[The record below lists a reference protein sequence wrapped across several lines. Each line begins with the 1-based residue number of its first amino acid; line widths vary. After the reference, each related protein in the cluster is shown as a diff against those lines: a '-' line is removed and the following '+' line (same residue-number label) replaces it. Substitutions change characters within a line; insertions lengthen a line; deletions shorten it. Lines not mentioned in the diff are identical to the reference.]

1 MKTTF
6 HDPSFCEQA
15 KQNKKNKLQILSK
28 NLILTLV
35 ILVSGIA
42 TAQGQFEQGMG
53 KAMGLWK
60 DGKNAEASDL
70 FERIAS
76 AEKTSWLPNYYV
88 ATVNC
93 FAAFQTKDKEQMNAL
108 LTKAQ
113 TALNSEMDKNPN
125 NAEILVMQSMI
136 YTAWMNYD
144 PMTYGMKYSGKVME
158 LYGKAEAIAPN
169 NPRVVYGKA
178 EFGIGGA
185 KWTGA
190 DVKVLC
196 KEVERSIGLFA
207 TFKPE
212 NAFSPNWG
220 LQRAENALKNCK

>member
-15 KQNKKNKLQILSK
+15 KQNKKNKLQILIK
-28 NLILTLV
+28 NLILTLA

-93 FAAFQTKDKEQMNAL
+93 LQL
-108 LTKAQ
+108 
-113 TALNSEMDKNPN
+113 
-125 NAEILVMQSMI
+125 
-136 YTAWMNYD
+136 
-144 PMTYGMKYSGKVME
+144 
-158 LYGKAEAIAPN
+158 
-169 NPRVVYGKA
+169 
-178 EFGIGGA
+178 
-185 KWTGA
+185 
-190 DVKVLC
+190 
-196 KEVERSIGLFA
+196 
-207 TFKPE
+207 FKPKT
-212 NAFSPNWG
+212 
-220 LQRAENALKNCK
+220 KNK

>member
-1 MKTTF
+1 MKSQI
-6 HDPSFCEQA
+6 HE
-15 KQNKKNKLQILSK
+15 NKKNKLQLLSK

-35 ILVSGIA
+35 VLVSVFA
-42 TAQGQFEQGMG
+42 SAQGQFEQGMG

-60 DGKNAEASDL
+60 EGKNTEASAM
-70 FERIAS
+70 FERIAL

-93 FAAFQTKDKEQMNAL
+93 FAAFQTKDKEQMNQL

-113 TALNSEMDKNPN
+113 AALDIEMAKNLN
-125 NAEILVMQSMI
+125 NAEILVMQGII
-136 YTAWMNYD
+136 YTAWINYD
-144 PMTYGMKYSGKVME
+144 PMTYGMKYSRIVME
-158 LYGKAEAIAPN
+158 LYVKAEAIAPT

-220 LQRAENALKNCK
+220 LQRAEEALKNCK